1 MSFTKQLARLQKTR
15 DAMGMTAQAKAKRL
29 LGLPY
34 APTTAMPPRHD
45 RNFTTC
51 MVCGASKTP
60 DQQFC
65 SRECCAEYKVT
76 GAKYSPLTGKEL

>member
-1 MSFTKQLARLQKTR
+1 MDTMTIYPTRKAMAEAEQLLH
-15 DAMGMTAQAKAKRL
+15 
-29 LGLPY
+29 LPY
-34 APTTAMPPRHD
+34 AHARHTTEMPPRHD

-51 MVCGASKTP
+51 MVCGATKTP
-60 DQQFC
+60 DQAFC